1 MSGLKYYVIDLET
14 TGLVSSYHE
23 VVEIS
28 IIRADDRVQLSR
40 HIKAMYPERA
50 SFDALKATGKTL
62 ADLEIGISKEQAI
75 EDAHKFLE
83 LDGLEP
89 ANRCILGHNIIAFD
103 KKFLH
108 DTWASLGLIFP
119 ANLYLDTIA
128 LTKQFIK
135 THDLSNIDIQ
145 KTATGKIST
154 KLSSALHLT
163 GTKKATSQQH
173 TAQSDT
179 RNTFM
184 LWKKLVDDH
193 KIDYLPYIKTFPHIT
208 KTSKALEDIDALDMA
223 EIE

>member
-1 MSGLKYYVIDLET
+1 MSGIKYYVIDLET

-28 IIRADDRVQLSR
+28 IIRAEDKVQLSR
-40 HIKAMYPERA
+40 HIRAMYPERA

-75 EDAHKFLE
+75 EDADKFFN
-83 LDGLEP
+83 LDGADP
-89 ANRCILGHNIIAFD
+89 ASRCIIGHNIISFD

-108 DTWASLGLIFP
+108 DMWASMELIFP

-128 LTKQFIK
+128 LTKHFIK
-135 THDLSNIDIQ
+135 THDLSNANIE

-154 KLSSALHLT
+154 KLSSALSLT
-163 GTKKATSQQH
+163 GTKRATSEQH

-184 LWKKLVDDH
+184 LWKKLVDEH
-193 KIDYLPYIKTFPHIT
+193 KIDYLPHIKTFPHIT
-208 KTSKALEDIDALDMA
+208 KASKELENIDALDMA